1 MLSKVKVYNMKLDE
15 VQFAE
20 HEDGQTGLLDL
31 QMMTLWYQEVEKT
44 RGELEELNLPE
55 QLSFQINKI
64 FIDGKKE
71 TLVNAVIDL
80 DELAI
85 AVAKREF
92 AEGSFDAP
100 DLQFAVTAD
109 NMQKLEDYFDR
120 LGSQDMQVYIS
131 RANKKLQE
139 ACKKYYEEV
148 KEKK

>member
-1 MLSKVKVYNMKLDE
+1 MDDMTKDE

-20 HEDGQTGLLDL
+20 YENGQTGLLDL

-44 RGELEELNLPE
+44 RVELEELVLPE
-55 QLSFQINKI
+55 QLSFQIDKV

-92 AEGSFDAP
+92 TEGNFDEP

-109 NMQKLEDYFDR
+109 NMQELEAYFDQ
-120 LGSQDMQVYIS
+120 LDSQDMQAYIS
-131 RANKKLQE
+131 KANKNLLE
-139 ACKKYYEEV
+139 ACKKYYEKV

>member
-1 MLSKVKVYNMKLDE
+1 MDDMTKDE

-20 HEDGQTGLLDL
+20 YENGQTGLLDL

-44 RGELEELNLPE
+44 RVELEELELPE
-55 QLSFQINKI
+55 RLSFQIDKV

-92 AEGSFDAP
+92 TEGNFDEP

-109 NMQKLEDYFDR
+109 NMQELEAYFDQ
-120 LGSQDMQVYIS
+120 LDSQDMQAYIS
-131 RANKKLQE
+131 KANKNLLE
-139 ACKKYYEEV
+139 ACKKYYEKV